1 MASRDP
7 RHDAVHAFLAARED
21 QLTRL
26 GAQVQAA
33 ADLHELAW
41 LLADFAG
48 RVLMLDDCVVYFV
61 EPSGGSLRQYA
72 AHGAKRKAER
82 IFENPIRLAVGEGV
96 VGCVAALGAPQVLPD
111 TRLDPRYV
119 LDDALR
125 RSELAVPIVHQL
137 RVLGVIDTE
146 HPEPDFYRSQHLQA
160 LKLIADAAA
169 STAASLLPA

>member
-7 RHDAVHAFLAARED
+7 RHDAVYAFLAARED

-26 GAQVQAA
+26 SAQMRAA
-33 ADLHELAW
+33 PDLHELAW

-48 RVLMLDDCVVYFV
+48 RVLILDDCIVYFA

-72 AHGAKRKAER
+72 AYGAKRKAER
-82 IFENPIRLAVGEGV
+82 IFENPIRLALGEGV
-96 VGCVAALGAPQVLPD
+96 VGCAASLGAPQVVLD

-119 LDDALR
+119 VDDASRL
-125 RSELAVPIVHQL
+125 SELAVPIEHQG
-137 RVLGVIDTE
+137 RVYGVIDSE
-146 HPEPDFYRSQHLQA
+146 HSEPDFYRSQHVHA

-169 STAASLLPA
+169 PAAARLLG

>member
-26 GAQVQAA
+26 SAQVQAA
-33 ADLHELAW
+33 SDLHELAW

-48 RVLMLDDCVVYFV
+48 RVLMLDDCVVYFA

-72 AHGAKRKAER
+72 AYGAKRKAER

-96 VGCVAALGAPQVLPD
+96 VGCAASLGAPQLVPD

-119 LDDALR
+119 VDDASRL
-125 RSELAVPIVHQL
+125 SELAVPFAYQG
-137 RVLGVIDTE
+137 RVYGVLDSE
-146 HPEPDFYRSQHLQA
+146 HAEPDYYRSQHVHA
-160 LKLIADAAA
+160 LKLIADAAGPA
-169 STAASLLPA
+169 LSALL

>member
-7 RHDAVHAFLAARED
+7 RHEALHAFLAARED

-26 GAQVQAA
+26 SAQVQAA

-48 RVLMLDDCVVYFV
+48 RVLMLDDCVVYLT

-72 AHGAKRKAER
+72 AYGAKRKAER

-96 VGCVAALGAPQVLPD
+96 VGCAAALGAPQLIPD

-119 LDDALR
+119 VDDASRL
-125 RSELAVPIVHQL
+125 SELAVPIAHQG
-137 RVLGVIDTE
+137 RIYGVIDSE
-146 HPEPDFYRSQHLQA
+146 QPEPDYYRSQHVHA
-160 LKLIADAAA
+160 LTLIADAAA
-169 STAASLLPA
+169 ATAARLLA

>member
-26 GAQVQAA
+26 GAQLRGAG
-33 ADLHELAW
+33 DLHELAW

-48 RVLMLDDCVVYFV
+48 RVLMLDDCVVYFA

-72 AHGAKRKAER
+72 AYGAKRKAER
-82 IFENPIRLAVGEGV
+82 IFENPIRLAFGEGV
-96 VGCVAALGAPQVLPD
+96 VGCAAALAAPQFVPD

-119 LDDALR
+119 VDDATRL
-125 RSELAVPIVHQL
+125 SELAVPLEHQG
-137 RVLGVIDTE
+137 RVYGVIDSE
-146 HPEPDFYRSQHLQA
+146 HAEPDYYRSQHLEA

-169 STAASLLPA
+169 PTVAALI

>member
-7 RHDAVHAFLAARED
+7 RHDAVYAFLAARED

-26 GAQVQAA
+26 SAQMRSAP
-33 ADLHELAW
+33 DLHELAW

-48 RVLMLDDCVVYFV
+48 RVLILDDCIVYFA

-72 AHGAKRKAER
+72 AYGAKRKAER
-82 IFENPIRLAVGEGV
+82 IFENPIRLALGEGV
-96 VGCVAALGAPQVLPD
+96 VGCAASLGAPQIVLD

-119 LDDALR
+119 VDDASRL
-125 RSELAVPIVHQL
+125 SELAVPIEHQG
-137 RVLGVIDTE
+137 RVYGAIDSE
-146 HPEPDFYRSQHLQA
+146 HSEPDFFRSQHVHA

-169 STAASLLPA
+169 PAAARLLG